1 MHRQTEKNAYRGARV
16 REGDERI
23 KRGEKGKKR
32 EIKRVTKVAPIALSA
47 PFLGDLLRFC
57 RNPIAL
63 SAIKPESCPVKGWY
77 GGRRAKTE
85 SVTIGKEAER
95 EREKFS
101 LRCRVEK
108 KGVVKYRGTP
118 ERGEKGAPLCV
129 ALLRGTSRSSSW

>member
-1 MHRQTEKNAYRGARV
+1 MSQLIHGNSASTTYGMYDSVARRSRLLALRV
-16 REGDERI
+16 YAPANRKECVQGS
-23 KRGEKGKKR
+23 KRGGEGRKR

-85 SVTIGKEAER
+85 SVTIGEERGRER
-95 EREKFS
+95 ERGFS
-101 LRCRVEK
+101 PRRRVE
-108 KGVVKYRGTP
+108 
-118 ERGEKGAPLCV
+118 ERG
-129 ALLRGTSRSSSW
+129 W

>member
-1 MHRQTEKNAYRGARV
+1 MHRQTEKNAYKGATEKE
-16 REGDERI
+16 EGEG
-23 KRGEKGKKR
+23 KRGRGRGRKG

-85 SVTIGKEAER
+85 PVTIGEER
-95 EREKFS
+95 EREGEKFS
-101 LRCRVEK
+101 PRCRVEE

-118 ERGEKGAPLCV
+118 ERGEKGAPLCA
-129 ALLRGTSRSSSW
+129 ALLRRTSRSSSW